1 MFLFVSK
8 WPLSASF
15 TIEWILYI
23 PSPPGVRPISDWGH
37 AIGVLL
43 SHCIRRQSLPPRSV
57 AIDRG
62 TTYNNIIVVDQ
73 RSIRETR
80 WSMQNRL
87 DSARTILCVPWL
99 NACFDNSIQLCTPLL
114 WTHIHSIKHICT
126 SNISHKIYAHSRR
139 HMLGARSPRVNT
151 AAVSRAIDR
160 VDVVNARTHTHTH
173 THYRPTDP
181 VVSLRGP
188 SVVLMSRWWPR
199 AAPRHCDYCNL
210 RQLRLNSH

>member
-1 MFLFVSK
+1 
-8 WPLSASF
+8 
-15 TIEWILYI
+15 
-23 PSPPGVRPISDWGH
+23 
-37 AIGVLL
+37 
-43 SHCIRRQSLPPRSV
+43 
-57 AIDRG
+57 
-62 TTYNNIIVVDQ
+62 
-73 RSIRETR
+73 
-80 WSMQNRL
+80 MQNRL
-87 DSARTILCVPWL
+87 DSARTILCVPWR

-139 HMLGARSPRVNT
+139 HMLGARSPRVFT
-151 AAVSRAIDR
+151 PRPYLVRSTGSTWLTR
-160 VDVVNARTHTHTH
+160 ARTHKH
-173 THYRPTDP
+173 THYRPADP